1 MKIKIPIERKKGNRL
16 ARTETVQ
23 VRFDPRMRYSL
34 ELASRLQR
42 RSVSSFVE
50 CAADAY
56 LASVVVDVDPAFSSR
71 STSELSLKQLVDQ
84 LWDVDEIV
92 RFVRLAQIA
101 PKLLT
106 YEEELIWRF
115 IASTACFWIRG
126 EDGEPSINIKL
137 VRLLWSEL
145 LAFANNGS
153 FDFQELTDKTEV
165 ITQAIAAD
173 VSDQKLQTFYKA
185 WLDLWTTDETSNS

>member
-1 MKIKIPIERKKGNRL
+1 MTVYTKI
-16 ARTETVQ
+16 
-23 VRFDPRMRYSL
+23 
-34 ELASRLQR
+34 
-42 RSVSSFVE
+42 
-50 CAADAY
+50 
-56 LASVVVDVDPAFSSR
+56 
-71 STSELSLKQLVDQ
+71 
-84 LWDVDEIV
+84 
-92 RFVRLAQIA
+92 
-101 PKLLT
+101 LT
-106 YEEELIWRF
+106 PSELIWRF

-165 ITQAIAAD
+165 IKQAIAAD

-185 WLDLWTTDETSNS
+185 WLDLWTTGETSNS